1 MSDYSHLQEVYAH
14 PELLHPSLFFIW
26 RRAGATLRYQSKG
39 DLTLFVSPV
48 LSEAIPVYWNGEQY
62 LPATLCNG
70 KVIPLTLMNRDKGLR
85 EQQVLTQGFE
95 RIRTKKGS

>member
-1 MSDYSHLQEVYAH
+1 MSDYSHLQEVDHH
-14 PELLHPSLFFIW
+14 PEQFHPSLFLIW

-48 LSEAIPVYWNGEQY
+48 LSEAVPVYWSGEQY
-62 LPATLCNG
+62 LPATLHSG
-70 KVIPLTLMNRDKGLR
+70 KVIPLTLTNRDKGLR
-85 EQQVLTQGFE
+85 EQAVLTRGFE